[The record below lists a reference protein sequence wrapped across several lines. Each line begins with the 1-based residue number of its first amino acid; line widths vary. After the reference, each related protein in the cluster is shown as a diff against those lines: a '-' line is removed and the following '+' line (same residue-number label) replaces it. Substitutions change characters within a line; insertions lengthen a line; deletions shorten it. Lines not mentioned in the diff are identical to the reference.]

1 MKAYQAETT
10 RNSLQPQLHLVTFSY
25 STVTFTTTK
34 EITPMVTQDP
44 FGKRYTEE
52 TFLVV
57 HGLRIRLVMQGTQVR
72 SLVGKLRS
80 HVPWSNRVSMCQNY

>member
-1 MKAYQAETT
+1 
-10 RNSLQPQLHLVTFSY
+10 
-25 STVTFTTTK
+25 
-34 EITPMVTQDP
+34 MVTQDT

-57 HGLRIRLVMQGTQVR
+57 QGLRIRLVMQGTQVQ

-80 HVPWSNRVSMCQNY
+80 HMPWSNRASKCQNY